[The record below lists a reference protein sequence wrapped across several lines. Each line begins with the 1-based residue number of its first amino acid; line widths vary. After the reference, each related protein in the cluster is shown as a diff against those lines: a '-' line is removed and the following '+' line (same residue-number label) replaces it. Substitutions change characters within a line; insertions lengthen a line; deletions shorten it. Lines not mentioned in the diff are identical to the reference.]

1 MDIALTAIPAER
13 IKNPPDQVVG
23 RADAGAGDGNRT
35 RDIKLGKL
43 ALYP

>member
-1 MDIALTAIPAER
+1 MDIAPTAIPWKE
-13 IKNPPDQVVG
+13 IKNPPDQVG
-23 RADAGAGDGNRT
+23 QADDGAGDGNRT